1 MSGYQTKDNIQHLI
15 CEKSLYTIWWRCSLL
30 FTYMQFHQAW
40 FDSLMIVYEN
50 MSYYVNK
57 KNYIKTRINIF
68 IFQSLMMESL
78 DQLSSNN
85 LEVLDVERGSIN
97 SSVMNIDR
105 NKIEAIPKTNQVLT
119 NTCKN

>member
-1 MSGYQTKDNIQHLI
+1 
-15 CEKSLYTIWWRCSLL
+15 
-30 FTYMQFHQAW
+30 MQFHQAW